1 MPRYAIVEAPSA
13 LGHVPEHLGVERA
26 PEVLLGAGL
35 ADGLAARRAGRVEA
49 AGYSAER
56 DSGTHIMNPQAIRDY
71 SPLLAD
77 AVTAVLDAGEFPVV
91 LGGDCSILLGTML
104 ALRRRGRYGLLYIDG
119 DADFYQPEVN
129 PLGGAASASDLA
141 FATGRGPDV
150 VTDIEGRRPLV
161 RAEDVVVFAC
171 RDAADRERRGCQPL
185 PEDLLVIDRDQVR
198 RVGAAA
204 AAREAVRYLTR
215 EGGPQ
220 DGFWIHLD
228 ADVFD
233 ETIMPAVDDP
243 RPDGLA
249 WDEVVSALSIAAGSG
264 HAVGLQVAIYNPDI
278 DAAGSNGRGL
288 AATVR
293 EAGPGRGVRL
303 RARPRPPPAPSLSGQ
318 LPRSTS
324 RDGHRVMGH
333 HLGEL
338 VTPEYGGLPVRPCR
352 SSSPHRR
359 KNIFPY
365 QSQSPPY
372 CSVVC
377 HEPVRQ
383 PCDAATLT
391 MLLSSCTPVFTIED
405 SNGQDRET

>member
-26 PEVLLGAGL
+26 PEVLLAAGL

-49 AGYSAER
+49 AGYSADR
-56 DSGTHIMNPQAIRDY
+56 DPGTQVMNPQAIRDY

-77 AVTAVLDAGEFPVV
+77 AVTAVLGEGEFPVV

-129 PLGGAASASDLA
+129 PLNGAASASDLA
-141 FATGRGPDV
+141 FATGFGPEV
-150 VTDIEGRRPLV
+150 VTNIEGRRPLV

-185 PEDLLVIDRDQVR
+185 PEGLLVIDRDQVR
-198 RVGAAA
+198 RVGADA
-204 AAREAVRYLTR
+204 AAREAVRYLAR
-215 EGGPQ
+215 EGGPN

-233 ETIMPAVDDP
+233 ETVMQAVDDP

-249 WDEVVSALSIAAGSG
+249 WDEVVSALSIAVRSG

-278 DAAGSNGRGL
+278 DAGGSNGRGL

-293 EAGPGRGVRL
+293 EAL
-303 RARPRPPPAPSLSGQ
+303 AAAA
-318 LPRSTS
+318 
-324 RDGHRVMGH
+324 
-333 HLGEL
+333 
-338 VTPEYGGLPVRPCR
+338 
-352 SSSPHRR
+352 
-359 KNIFPY
+359 
-365 QSQSPPY
+365 
-372 CSVVC
+372 
-377 HEPVRQ
+377 
-383 PCDAATLT
+383 DA
-391 MLLSSCTPVFTIED
+391 
-405 SNGQDRET
+405 